1 MCDGEFYKKNVN
13 AVTTNKNIV
22 KIWVIW
28 RFVVN
33 KRTGIIVFFS
43 NHVLSLCAICFLFR
57 QG

>member
-1 MCDGEFYKKNVN
+1 MCDGEFSKKNVN

-33 KRTGIIVFFS
+33 KRTGIIVFFQ
-43 NHVLSLCAICFLFR
+43 IMY
-57 QG
+57 